1 MSDPI
6 RTALAELV
14 RLEDE
19 GGTTVEEWEA
29 AHDAARAALAEQPS
43 VQDVDWEELAEDV
56 LRQEREDHAARD
68 AMSRQPSVREPLSED
83 RIGELEHA
91 AWSESEETD
100 WFAVL
105 AFARMVEAAHG
116 IGEKGEA

>member
-6 RTALAELV
+6 RNALAELV

-19 GGTTVEEWEA
+19 QPEMPRGAWIDA
-29 AHDAARAALAEQPS
+29 WAAARAALAEK
-43 VQDVDWEELAEDV
+43 
-56 LRQEREDHAARD
+56 
-68 AMSRQPSVREPLSED
+68 PSVREPLSDD

-116 IGEKGEA
+116 IGVKGEA